1 MKAIERIAD
10 SLIRQVV
17 TNDES
22 QFWFV
27 SGRDRT
33 DAIFVIRLLQEKYLT
48 VGKQIFLDLE
58 NAFDQVPQK
67 VIWWTMR
74 KICVEVWIV
83 NLVRGMNENVQS
95 CIRFGGGLSD
105 EFEVNTRALSSV
117 HCSSSSCLMLCH
129 GDWKFPA
136 DWEQNSIVCLYQ
148 EKGDA
153 LDHGNYR
160 GLKLTEQAMKVIE
173 RIAYSLIRQVVTTDR
188 STLGGPLCR

>member
-27 SGRDRT
+27 PGRDRT

-58 NAFDQVPQK
+58 KAFDQVPQK

-74 KICVEVWIV
+74 KIGVEEWIV
-83 NLVRGMNENVQS
+83 NLVREMNENVQS
-95 CIRFGGGLSD
+95 CIRVGGGLSD
-105 EFEVNTRALSSV
+105 EIEVNIRALCSV

-129 GDWKFPA
+129 GDSKFPA
-136 DWEQNSIVCLYQ
+136 DWEQNFIVCLYQ

-153 LDHGNYR
+153 LNHGN
-160 GLKLTEQAMKVIE
+160 
-173 RIAYSLIRQVVTTDR
+173 
-188 STLGGPLCR
+188 